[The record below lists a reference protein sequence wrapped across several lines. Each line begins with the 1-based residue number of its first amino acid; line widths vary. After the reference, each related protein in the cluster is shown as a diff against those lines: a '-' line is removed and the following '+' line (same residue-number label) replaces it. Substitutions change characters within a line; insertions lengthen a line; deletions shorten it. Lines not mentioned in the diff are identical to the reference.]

1 MRLSQAIILGFVA
14 LVILLS
20 SQAYCDNGVVTVDAA
35 AKSAAS
41 SVKTLDAKGIKVQG
55 DQVGLYI
62 RSLIFT
68 PQTFTLKTTGLAD
81 QDYDIYIDQ
90 EFKFKKTA
98 KELEKG
104 IELSIVGRTA
114 NPAQIRCLEA
124 ALPKT
129 TKANSRL
136 VKIDDPEAKR
146 IAYTLSQASGWAST
160 AINREQRRRAVTV
173 ILAPT
178 GKILKRMTLPAQS
191 EEAKVVENVDK
202 SCDLFQQARDRMFRV
217 IKNSVL
223 RNEAVV
229 ALTPVDFAAK
239 LGVRDGKPVVEATL
253 LNECDLPIS
262 GIISISL
269 PENWKYE
276 AKDLAFKDLSSGKT
290 HKVTFELV
298 SASKDGVV
306 LDSVPLAASVSIG
319 QGRYRAEFNLSATAK
334 AEAK

>member
-1 MRLSQAIILGFVA
+1 MRLSRTVILGLIA
-14 LVILLS
+14 LVILFS
-20 SQAYCDNGVVTVDAA
+20 SQVYCDNGVVTVDAA
-35 AKSAAS
+35 AKSAVS
-41 SVKTLDAKGIKVQG
+41 SVTSLDAKGLKVLG
-55 DQVGLYI
+55 DQVGLYV

-68 PQTFTLKTTGLAD
+68 PQTFTLKTTGLVD
-81 QDYDIYIDQ
+81 QDYDVYIDQ

-114 NPAQIRCLEA
+114 NPAKIRCLEA

-136 VKIDDPEAKR
+136 VKVNDPEAKR

-160 AINREQRRRAVTV
+160 ATNREQRRRAVTV

-178 GKILKRMTLPAQS
+178 GKILKRMTLPAQT

-202 SCDLFQQARDRMFRV
+202 ACDLLQQARDRMFRV

-223 RNEAVV
+223 RNDAVV
-229 ALTPVDFAAK
+229 ALTPVDFTAT
-239 LGVRDGKPVVEATL
+239 LSMRDGKPVVEANL

-262 GIISISL
+262 GSISISL
-269 PENWKYE
+269 PDNWKHDVQ
-276 AKDLAFKDLSSGKT
+276 DLSFKDLGAGRT

-298 SASKDGVV
+298 STSKDEAV
-306 LDSVPLAASVSIG
+306 LDSVPLAASVSVG
-319 QGRYRAEFNLSATAK
+319 QGRYRAEFNLTATAK